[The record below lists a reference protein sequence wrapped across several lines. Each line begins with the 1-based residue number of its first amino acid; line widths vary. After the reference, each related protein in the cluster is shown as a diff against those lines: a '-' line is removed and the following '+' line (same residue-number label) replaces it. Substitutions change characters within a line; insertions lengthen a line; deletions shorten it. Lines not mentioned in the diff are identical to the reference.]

1 MSAKPHF
8 TTRRGFI
15 AALGF
20 GAVSLYGLWA
30 AYGAAPLPFARL
42 ASGVRDAHAGGH
54 GGHGDAGH
62 GPSPEEFNRLT
73 AEFIERYRL
82 PDGTVYP
89 RILAG
94 PETAGHGDAHAGHDR
109 DHGGTDRG
117 TMDHGAMD
125 HGAMDHG
132 AMDHGAMDHGAMD
145 HGAMDHGAMDHGGMD
160 HGAIDHGAM
169 DHGAMDHGAMD
180 HGAMDHGAMDRGAMD
195 HGDADHADHD
205 APHAQDGAPLDVYL
219 AAGMWYYLPATLRL
233 DAGRPYRFRMMA
245 LDVSHGASIQFGKGG
260 RMVRLRPGRLS
271 EMEITFHR
279 KGRLLVYC
287 TFYCGPA
294 HDYMQATI
302 EVV

>member
-1 MSAKPHF
+1 MSSNSHF

-42 ASGVRDAHAGGH
+42 ASGGHDAHGGGQGGH
-54 GGHGDAGH
+54 GGHGGAGH
-62 GPSPEEFNRLT
+62 GPSPEDFNRLT

-82 PDGTVYP
+82 PDGSVHP
-89 RILAG
+89 RVLAG
-94 PETAGHGDAHAGHDR
+94 PETVALGDAHAGHDA
-109 DHGGTDRG
+109 DHRGADHG
-117 TMDHGAMD
+117 TMDHHAMD
-125 HGAMDHG
+125 HGAMDHSATEHS
-132 AMDHGAMDHGAMD
+132 AMDHGAMDHS
-145 HGAMDHGAMDHGGMD
+145 
-160 HGAIDHGAM
+160 
-169 DHGAMDHGAMD
+169 
-180 HGAMDHGAMDRGAMD
+180 AMD
-195 HGDADHADHD
+195 HGDADHGDADH
-205 APHAQDGAPLDVYL
+205 AQEGAPLDVYL
-219 AAGMWYYLPATLRL
+219 AAGMWYYLPAQLRL
-233 DAGRPYRFRMMA
+233 DAGQPYRFRMMA

-279 KGRLLVYC
+279 KGRYLVYC